1 MKNSNIKVVNGMGKA
16 CRIICCIAMI
26 FCIVGSVFA
35 LIGAGVV
42 AAIPTDII
50 KVEGDA
56 NANVTVSIDDPDS
69 TVFTVTGNNNGLKIN
84 YGNDGVD
91 ISSDKIDFGG
101 IWSMDVEEVS
111 SDGDSAT
118 YKITGDLGTIDKNQI
133 KTKAVLAILEGF
145 LKVTSTAVVMFV
157 AMNLFKEFAK
167 CETPFTEV
175 IVKKMK
181 VLGWTFVG
189 YAVLI
194 GLNITVIVAAL
205 AVLMLA
211 YVFAHGVE
219 LQKQSDETL

>member
-35 LIGAGVV
+35 LIGAGVA
-42 AAIPTDII
+42 AAIPADII

-91 ISSDKIDFGG
+91 ISSDKIDFDG